1 MWYVSYIS
9 ISYISITIISIIV
22 ISIMIITMKTRHVPN
37 ENIPILDKARYLC
50 IIPVELIGDY
60 AYKRNPIK

>member
-1 MWYVSYIS
+1 MQ
-9 ISYISITIISIIV
+9 
-22 ISIMIITMKTRHVPN
+22 
-37 ENIPILDKARYLC
+37 NIPILDKARYLC